1 MNAVETVEKFYDKAV
16 TEFQEYL
23 VGRTGKPMT
32 KQEVINYYFSL
43 DQYTEEEDS
52 AWESGYL
59 YAIVRIKDVLANKKD
74 EEESDQ

>member
-1 MNAVETVEKFYDKAV
+1 
-16 TEFQEYL
+16 
-23 VGRTGKPMT
+23 MT

-52 AWESGYL
+52 AWECGYL
-59 YAIVRIKDVLANKKD
+59 YALVRIKDVLANKKV